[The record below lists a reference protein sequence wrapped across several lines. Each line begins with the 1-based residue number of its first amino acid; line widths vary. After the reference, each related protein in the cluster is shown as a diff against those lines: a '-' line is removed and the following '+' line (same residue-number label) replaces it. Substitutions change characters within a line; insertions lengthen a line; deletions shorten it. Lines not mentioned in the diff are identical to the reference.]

1 MYFECHTFLK
11 LTTMLEQL
19 FNLVKE
25 QAGSSI
31 INNPDIPDE
40 QNDEAVADVTNNIAG
55 GLQQALAGGQFKD
68 VLSLLGGRGGDLQSN
83 PLAGQLSGNAT
94 QSLMEKFNLNQN
106 QAGGIVSNLL
116 PGVLQKFI
124 SKTNDPGDNSFDLQ
138 GIFNSL
144 TGGKTGSLDL
154 QGMLGRVTQ
163 GGLDKDGDGDTDL
176 NDIINMVKGG
186 ASEQQQGGGGMMDL
200 VKGLFGR

>member
-1 MYFECHTFLK
+1 MISSFKTHI
-11 LTTMLEQL
+11 MLEQL

-25 QAGSSI
+25 QAGTTI
-31 INNPDIPDE
+31 IQNPDIPNE
-40 QNDEAVADVTNNIAG
+40 RNDEAIADVTGNITG

-83 PLAGQLSGNAT
+83 PVAGQLSGNAV

-106 QAGGIVSNLL
+106 QAGGIVSSLL
-116 PGVLQKFI
+116 PAVLQKFI

-144 TGGKTGSLDL
+144 TGGKTSGLDL
-154 QGMLGRVTQ
+154 QAMLGRVTQ
-163 GGLDKDGDGDTDL
+163 GGALDRDGDGDTDM

-186 ASEQQQGGGGMMDL
+186 AAQQRQTGGGGMMDI
-200 VKGLFGR
+200 VKGLFNR

>member
-1 MYFECHTFLK
+1 
-11 LTTMLEQL
+11 MLEQL

-25 QAGSSI
+25 HAGSAI
-31 INNPDIPDE
+31 IQNPDIPNE
-40 QNDEAVADVTNNIAG
+40 RNDEAISDVTSNISG

-83 PLAGQLSGNAT
+83 PLANQLSGNAV
-94 QSLMEKFNLNQN
+94 QSLMEKFNLNQG
-106 QAGGIVSNLL
+106 QAGGIVSSLL
-116 PGVLQKFI
+116 PAVLQKFI

-138 GIFNSL
+138 GIFSSL
-144 TGGKTGSLDL
+144 TGGKTGGLDL

-163 GGLDKDGDGDTDL
+163 GGGLDRDGDGDTDM

-186 ASEQQQGGGGMMDL
+186 AAQQQQQQGTGGGMMDL
-200 VKGLFGR
+200 VKGLFS